1 VSEEV
6 GYDVEGGPGPAD
18 TAPVEQPVAEA
29 AAPEPEAAPD
39 TGEAEAVDVGGQ
51 RMVPLAALHTVRE
64 QNRTLRQKADQ
75 YDQIAS
81 EWNNARPYVEF
92 LKNNPDLLKPRE
104 AQTPAAAPAPPEA
117 DPALVNLAKTLDLY
131 TPEGLPDARRASAIR
146 DMVKTE
152 AQSIAQQTVKPFE
165 EQSIHE
171 RAQSKFREALAVDMN
186 GIKPNPQVLAHIWKT
201 TDPRVL
207 ATDQG
212 AGAAVLMAM
221 GLSAVSQQP
230 GAPAVTP
237 PATTPVVTEPAGGR
251 NMNRPA
257 ISEFEQR
264 VIKVR
269 GLDAKRYGEATR
281 GFKPGEVN
289 ILED

>member
-64 QNRTLRQKADQ
+64 QNRTLRQKAD
-75 YDQIAS
+75 
-81 EWNNARPYVEF
+81 PYVEF

-264 VIKVR
+264 VMRVR